1 MLFKKEFDIDREFFE
16 EKKLPIRKRSIAF
29 KVFIFVF
36 ILTFSLLLYSA
47 FTSSFKFGKI
57 DGENSEDGLKTAQ
70 SLYYDAIKYY
80 EEGKYDRALELL
92 NKELK
97 IIDDPDAYNY
107 LGKIYKETGDNE
119 VAIEYFKKA
128 LDIKPDLFEPN
139 FSLGK
144 IYFELNDMKT
154 ASYYF
159 DKALSIRN
167 DNIELLML
175 AAEAFKNIGNTDS
188 SIELYKQV
196 SAINN
201 DDIIPIVKIGEI
213 YFKRLQY
220 NDAISYFI
228 KALSINF
235 DENAAMYLAKCYFEL
250 NDLENASSTIKDI
263 LDFNKDNKQAKALLK
278 AIEYKKNSKEEDKIT
293 NTINKN
299 ETEQKPIDKEAL
311 NSYIREIENSIKINW
326 EPPVGTNLKKAT
338 VKFTINKDGTLKVAT
353 IYATSGNTDF
363 DKSAINAIK
372 NSAPFPP
379 LPDSLNR
386 ETLDIIFTFDFNV
399 K

>member
-16 EKKLPIRKRSIAF
+16 EKKLPTRKRNIAL

-36 ILTFSLLLYSA
+36 VLTFSILLYSA
-47 FTSSFKFGKI
+47 FTSNLKF
-57 DGENSEDGLKTAQ
+57 ENIENNDKDGLKTAQ
-70 SLYYDAIKYY
+70 SIYYDAIKYY
-80 EEGKYDRALELL
+80 EEGKYDKALELL

-97 IIDDPDAYNY
+97 IVEDPDAYNY
-107 LGKIYKETGDNE
+107 LAKIYKELGQTDI
-119 VAIEYFKKA
+119 AIENYKKA

-144 IYFELNDMKT
+144 IYFDLKDMKA

-159 DKALSIRN
+159 DKALSIRD

-175 AAEAFKNIGNTDS
+175 GAEAFKEVNDTDS
-188 SIELYKQV
+188 SIKLYSRALEL
-196 SAINN
+196 NN
-201 DDIIPIVKIGEI
+201 DDIVPVVKIGEI

-220 NDAISYFI
+220 NEAISYFI
-228 KALSINF
+228 KALTINF
-235 DENAAMYLAKCYFEL
+235 DENAAIYLAKCYFEL
-250 NDLENASSTIKDI
+250 NDLENAKSTIKDI
-263 LDFNKDNKQAKALLK
+263 LMFNKDNMQAKALLR
-278 AIEYKKNSKEEDKIT
+278 AIEYKESSNNENKIT
-293 NTINKN
+293 ETLN
-299 ETEQKPIDKEAL
+299 EKEFEQKPIDKEAL
-311 NSYIREIENSIKINW
+311 NSYIKEIENSIKINW

-338 VKFTINKDGTLKVAT
+338 VKFTINKDGTLGTAS
-353 IYATSGNTDF
+353 IYATSGNVDF
-363 DKSAINAIK
+363 DKSAIGAIK
-372 NSAPFPP
+372 SSAPFPS

>member
-16 EKKLPIRKRSIAF
+16 EKKLPTRKRNIAL

-36 ILTFSLLLYSA
+36 VLTFSILLYSA
-47 FTSSFKFGKI
+47 FTSNLKF
-57 DGENSEDGLKTAQ
+57 ENIENNDKDGLKTAQ
-70 SLYYDAIKYY
+70 SIYYDAIKYY
-80 EEGKYDRALELL
+80 EEGKYDKALELL

-97 IIDDPDAYNY
+97 IVEDPDAYNY
-107 LGKIYKETGDNE
+107 LAKIYKELGQTDI
-119 VAIEYFKKA
+119 AIENYKKA

-144 IYFELNDMKT
+144 IYFDLKDMKT

-159 DKALSIRN
+159 DKALSIRD

-175 AAEAFKNIGNTDS
+175 GAEAFKEVNDTDS
-188 SIELYKQV
+188 SIKLYSRALEL
-196 SAINN
+196 NN
-201 DDIIPIVKIGEI
+201 DDIVPVVKIGEI

-220 NDAISYFI
+220 NEAISYFI
-228 KALSINF
+228 KALTINF
-235 DENAAMYLAKCYFEL
+235 DENAAIYLAKCYFEL
-250 NDLENASSTIKDI
+250 NDLENAKSTIKDI
-263 LDFNKDNKQAKALLK
+263 LMFNKDNMQAKALLR
-278 AIEYKKNSKEEDKIT
+278 AIEYKESSNNENKIAETLNEKESQ
-293 NTINKN
+293 
-299 ETEQKPIDKEAL
+299 QKPIDKETL

-338 VKFTINKDGTLKVAT
+338 VKFTINKDGTLGTAS
-353 IYATSGNTDF
+353 IYATSGNVDF
-363 DKSAINAIK
+363 DKSAIGAIK
-372 NSAPFPP
+372 NSAPFPS